1 LARHLDVPI
10 RYFFQGLNSGRIRLP
25 KPAEPMFL
33 ALAEAF
39 VRLDRQDQI
48 AVAAVARQLARLP

>member
-1 LARHLDVPI
+1 
-10 RYFFQGLNSGRIRLP
+10 
-25 KPAEPMFL
+25 MFL